1 MSACAAAASVSRAP
15 CSAAT
20 RFVAEHRPTH
30 TASCGPWAKPA
41 RLGARHSGWSRV
53 QPLSCGGLRI
63 RARARPQPPSALW
76 QANRDKA
83 AQLAAE
89 LRTHGTAGVLAYG
102 LLNTA
107 YYSTAFVF
115 VWTCVLKVPPGL
127 GTAAAARRFA
137 EVFAVVWAGSQ
148 VTKLP
153 RFGGA
158 LLLAPVAS
166 KLLGL
171 VETRLPQSTRS
182 RGVAFAVLVL
192 GCLLVAAAL
201 FGAIILLWS

>member
-1 MSACAAAASVSRAP
+1 M
-15 CSAAT
+15 
-20 RFVAEHRPTH
+20 
-30 TASCGPWAKPA
+30 
-41 RLGARHSGWSRV
+41 
-53 QPLSCGGLRI
+53 
-63 RARARPQPPSALW
+63 SALW
-76 QANRDKA
+76 RANREKA

-115 VWTCVLKVPPGL
+115 VWTCVLKVQPGL

-148 VTKLP
+148 VTKLA

-158 LLLAPVAS
+158 LVLAPVAS
-166 KLLGL
+166 KLLGV
-171 VETRLPQSTRS
+171 VESRLPQRARS
-182 RGVAFAVLVL
+182 RGVGFTVLVL

-201 FGAIILLWS
+201 FGAIVLLWS